1 MRKYPISYGR
11 YAEQLRQE
19 LEEYDF
25 LSRLSQISQLG
36 RMRVKKKHK
45 KSREDYLNLQ
55 LHIHEVLKKRIDE
68 KLTFTYNSKLK
79 LEISKKDMIENKAP
93 SVWDCVQIMAL
104 VSNIGHTQNTFAA
117 SIGILLACKKD
128 EEVKETFLA
137 NYQET
142 DSREIAEQIIDTQ
155 NYRHF
160 PMCVALM
167 MLERCKELP
176 SVKVAKELI
185 KKYFLRSDEGNEKL
199 EFAFDLFKDVRNFT
213 FYAFDLPVSKLPF
226 RIEYTDDDAICEVFE
241 EIQGKYNDN
250 TPAKNLFQSIVKLL
264 DDTVYNVPK
273 DTIIRYRRTSKKIQK
288 SLQNGALEKTDF
300 LDMVLQEGSIFNQP
314 YRQRKGDMDEENILK
329 LTVSTKE
336 VEFDKLLER
345 MEHTQFVRTAYYDRE
360 NDQKSILVA
369 LSKKVTLYH
378 AFCILKILIRY
389 TIYTG
394 KEEHPGLPTEDKQ
407 FIRIAKFFLYHLFNK
422 RTVMIDET
430 KGVDVYVA
438 RGKAKRME
446 PLKKV
451 ITGDTSD
458 DEEHELSVILTYLKR
473 DSKNDTAIV
482 IGGSTRVLR
491 NENEKEKEI
500 QNELSEYDGIIIYP
514 NRTEKQ
520 IVFLEAKN
528 RKRNRKE
535 AKKALQEKFRN
546 AGIVYEENEFIED
559 GNDCWYEYTIKRRIQ
574 GE

>member
-11 YAEQLRQE
+11 YAEQLRKE
-19 LEEYDF
+19 LEEHQF
-25 LSRLSQISQLG
+25 LSRLSQIPQLG
-36 RMRVKKKHK
+36 MMEVKEEHK

-55 LHIHEVLKKRIDE
+55 LDIHEVLKKGISE
-68 KLTFTYNSKLK
+68 KLTYTYNSKLNLK
-79 LEISKKDMIENKAP
+79 ILKKDMLEGHNP

-104 VSNIGHTQNTFAA
+104 VSNIGHTKNTFAA

-155 NYRHF
+155 DYRHF

-167 MLERCKELP
+167 MLERCKELT

-185 KKYFLRSDEGNEKL
+185 KKYLLRSDKGNEKL
-199 EFAFDLFKDVRNFT
+199 EFVFDLFKNVRNFT

-226 RIEYTDDDAICEVFE
+226 RIEYTDDDAICMVFE

-273 DTIIRYRRTSKKIQK
+273 DTIIRYRRTSKEIQK
-288 SLQNGALEKTDF
+288 SLQNGALKNTDF
-300 LDMVLQEGSIFNQP
+300 LDMVLQEGSIFNQRYP
-314 YRQRKGDMDEENILK
+314 QRKVDMDEENILK
-329 LTVSTKE
+329 LTLSTKE
-336 VEFDKLLER
+336 VEFDKLLEQ

-360 NDQKSILVA
+360 NGQKSILVV

-378 AFCILKILIRY
+378 AFCVLKILIRY
-389 TIYTG
+389 TIDTG
-394 KEEHPGLPTEDKQ
+394 KEEHPDIFTEDKQ
-407 FIRIAKFFLYHLFNK
+407 FISIAKFFLYHLFNK

-438 RGKAKRME
+438 RGKTKRMK
-446 PLKKV
+446 PLENAIK
-451 ITGDTSD
+451 GNRSD

-482 IGGSTRVLR
+482 IGGSTRVFR
-491 NENEKEKEI
+491 NENENKKGK
-500 QNELSEYDGIIIYP
+500 NVLSEYDGIIIYP

-528 RKRNRKE
+528 RKRNTHE

-546 AGIVYEENEFIED
+546 AGIVYEEDGFIED
-559 GNDCWYEYTIKRRIQ
+559 GNDCWYEYTIKRKIQ